1 MSVFGSLKVLVDAA
15 KIATGVKDA
24 VNIAADAG
32 DALRNAHKRLTTT
45 SLTQLTKQTT
55 IRSRVYIDDTISSDP
70 IVTQILR
77 TGQTM
82 YTGMILNALQLQNLV
97 TAGHTVRDSLS
108 VVQTKGAMETFRD
121 VMPDFD
127 RVHASLEALGVKFA
141 TRPSLEAQV
150 EKPELTEQEKRDK
163 AEHDQKV
170 QDVLNGVKPIPTAQD
185 KLGGKDVTP
194 APADLF
200 PVGKLI
206 EVTLSNPE
214 HPEVSQTVTLLVQM
228 MPYLVPQSVMSL
240 MLTIGTKPSLRQ
252 RFSQFKAGEI
262 SFWRDLVFQVDQISK
277 LQKAARDD
285 KSGSFG
291 DYLKDVTKKD
301 VSRIGA
307 IFTAVT
313 GHDKTMPSSNISNA
327 VLVISEDTAI
337 QAKADSGVNFEDP
350 QSRAL
355 FFKNTY
361 SMMVFVVDQ
370 SYHQVTLYM
379 NGISDVGV
387 YSFDQFSTK
396 KGFDALDIVGL
407 LSTMSQN
414 RAPRF

>member
-15 KIATGVKDA
+15 KVVTGVKDA
-24 VNIAADAG
+24 AAVATSATG
-32 DALRNAHKRLTTT
+32 ALTNAHKRLTTT

-70 IVTQILR
+70 IVAQILR

-108 VVQTKGAMETFRD
+108 VVQTKGALETFQD
-121 VMPDFD
+121 VMPAFD
-127 RVHASLEALGVKFA
+127 RVHASLEALGVKFT
-141 TRPSLEAQV
+141 TRPSLESQTTMTGD
-150 EKPELTEQEKRDK
+150 ESDK
-163 AEHDQKV
+163 AAHAQRV
-170 QDVLNGVKPIPTAQD
+170 QDALDGVKPTPTEQS
-185 KLGGKDVTP
+185 KLGGKDITP

-240 MLTIGTKPSLRQ
+240 MLTIGTKPSVRQ

-285 KSGSFG
+285 KSGSFS

-313 GHDKTMPSSNISNA
+313 GHDKTIPSSNISNA